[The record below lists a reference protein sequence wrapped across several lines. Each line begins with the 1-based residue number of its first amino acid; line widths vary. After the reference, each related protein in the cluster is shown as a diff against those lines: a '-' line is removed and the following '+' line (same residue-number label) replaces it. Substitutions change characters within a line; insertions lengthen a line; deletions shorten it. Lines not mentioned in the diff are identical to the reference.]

1 MIQASAFEYAIARE
15 LPDTDKKGTV
25 AIQND
30 SIAVASKVME
40 ILVRKDPDSMIALW
54 QKRELELRP
63 ELWLD
68 LYLFL
73 LNSDHAEAQK
83 VATTYAA
90 GEPGRVHALSVH
102 GGDRLRGDKVFRNQG
117 ACLQCH
123 QIDKDG
129 GVQGPSLSLV
139 GDRLNAD
146 KLLESLVNPSAE
158 ITPGYGLSSISTLDG
173 ITLVGRVAQRVEGS
187 STISVITPD
196 GKETELE
203 NDQIASISPPVS
215 AMPPLGLTLD
225 PLDLRDL
232 IAYLRSRNKADL
244 LALDSK
250 VKRGSEHG
258 K

>member
-1 MIQASAFEYAIARE
+1 M
-15 LPDTDKKGTV
+15 
-25 AIQND
+25 
-30 SIAVASKVME
+30 
-40 ILVRKDPDSMIALW
+40 
-54 QKRELELRP
+54 
-63 ELWLD
+63 
-68 LYLFL
+68 
-73 LNSDHAEAQK
+73 
-83 VATTYAA
+83 
-90 GEPGRVHALSVH
+90 
-102 GGDRLRGDKVFRNQG
+102 
-117 ACLQCH
+117 QCH
-123 QIDKDG
+123 QIDKEG

-173 ITLVGRVAQRVEGS
+173 ITLVGRVAERAEGS

-203 NDQIASISPPVS
+203 NDNIAAISPPVS

-244 LALDSK
+244 LAEGTRPSK
-250 VKRGSEHG
+250 SSDHG
-258 K
+258 E